1 MELPKKY
8 YPKIAEEKWQKYWE
22 DKKIFKFDPD
32 SNKEIYSIDTPPPT
46 VSGKMHLGHAFSY
59 SQQDFI
65 ARYKKMNGYNLFYPF
80 GTDDNGLATERLI
93 EKMKNVKGTRMER
106 DEFKKLCLDTL
117 EKELRPKYIVD
128 WKKIGMSCDWDIF
141 YTTINNH
148 SMKISQRAFLDLV
161 KKDRVYRKEAPAMWC
176 PTCKT
181 AISQVEC
188 QDENIS
194 SHFNDIVFKIKNNEG
209 KEEDL
214 IVATTRPELLPACV
228 AVFYHPTDE
237 RYKKFKGLKAKVP
250 LFNMEVPIIEDER
263 ADPEKGTGIVMC
275 CTFGDATDCE
285 WQKQH
290 NLPILEAISPEGKM
304 TKLALKY
311 EGHDIKTARKLIIED
326 MKDQRL
332 LISQEPIT
340 HAVNVHERCATEIEF
355 IHSKQWFIRYL
366 DLKEE
371 FLEKGRELNW
381 YPEHMRNRYENWVKG
396 LQWDWCISRQRFS
409 GVPFPV
415 WYDKKTGEP
424 IYASEEQLP
433 VDPLKDLPKG
443 YTAEQVVPEKDIMD
457 TWATSSLTPRIS
469 TELFK
474 EHKVFK
480 KLLPMSLRPQ
490 AHDIITFWLFN
501 TVVRSYLHDN
511 ELPWKDVIISG
522 WALDSQ
528 GKKMS
533 KSKGNVI
540 EPQVMID
547 KYSADALRFWAAS
560 SSLGEDLS
568 FQEKELL
575 TGQKM
580 VTKLW
585 NASKFAIMHLE
596 DFNTNEIIEFEK
608 LEIMDKWLFSKV
620 NKTIKIVTKAFE
632 NYEYARTKLDVEKL
646 FWQNF
651 CDNYLE
657 IAKDRLYNPD
667 KRGEKERLSAQYVL
681 YNSLN
686 SILKMLAPIMP
697 FITEEIYHLYF
708 AEKENKKS
716 IHNTSWPKY
725 DEKLIDDKAE
735 KSGDLLVSVLQD
747 VRKAKSEANKSL
759 KEPVSE
765 LIIEGKISA
774 DEFTLIEDDLKA
786 STRAEKI
793 FYKELAKESETDYL
807 CDIKF

>member
-8 YPKIAEEKWQKYWE
+8 DPKIAEEKWQKYWE